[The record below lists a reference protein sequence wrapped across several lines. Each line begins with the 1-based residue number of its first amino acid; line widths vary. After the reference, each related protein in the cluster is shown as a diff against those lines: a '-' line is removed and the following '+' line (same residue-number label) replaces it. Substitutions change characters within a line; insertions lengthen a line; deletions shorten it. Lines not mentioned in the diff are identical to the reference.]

1 MNTIRFENVS
11 KHFPGMEH
19 PALCPTSLSIE
30 AGSFVTVLGSS
41 GSGKTTLLKLINR
54 LHQPDSGTILVH
66 GEDISSVAATSL
78 RRKIGYVIQHIGLFQ
93 HLTIAQNIAIVPEIL
108 KWPKA
113 KIALRIDELLELVS
127 LEPGQYRDRYP
138 RQLSGG
144 QQQRVG
150 LARALAGDPGIL
162 LMDEPFGALDVLI
175 REKLQDEL
183 LAIQHRLKKTVVFV
197 THDVQEALRLGD
209 QVIIMHQ
216 GRVQQFDTPLH
227 ILANPA
233 NEFVS
238 RLLNTRDPY
247 RRFSL
252 IQAGTLVSPMPTDM
266 NVHSGKRVPTIR
278 DNQTLNEALKA
289 LLQAPGDFILV
300 EDADGAIQGCLTLE
314 SLKKQARLYTP
325 NATHTIEE
333 QVPC

>member
-1 MNTIRFENVS
+1 MNTIRFEEVS
-11 KHFPGMEH
+11 KGFPGMEH
-19 PALCPTSLSIE
+19 PALYPTSLSIE

-54 LHQPDSGTILVH
+54 LYQPDSGKIRVH
-66 GEDISSVAATSL
+66 GEDISKAAATCL

-93 HLTIAQNIAIVPEIL
+93 HLTIAHNIAIVPEIL

-113 KIALRIDELLELVS
+113 KIALRVDELLELVG

-162 LMDEPFGALDVLI
+162 LMDEPFGALDALI

-209 QVIIMHQ
+209 QAIIMHQ

-227 ILANPA
+227 ILASPA

-238 RLLNTRDPY
+238 RLLSAEDPY
-247 RRFSL
+247 RRFAL
-252 IQAGTLVSPMPTDM
+252 MQAGTLASPIPGGMAQQA
-266 NVHSGKRVPTIR
+266 HSGVPVIR
-278 DNQTLNEALKA
+278 DTQTLNDALKA
-289 LLQAPGDFILV
+289 LLQAPSDYILV
-300 EDADGAIQGCLTLE
+300 ENAERSLLGRLTLDA
-314 SLKKQARLYTP
+314 LKQQARLHAP
-325 NATHTIEE
+325 HQAERE
-333 QVPC
+333 DRALC